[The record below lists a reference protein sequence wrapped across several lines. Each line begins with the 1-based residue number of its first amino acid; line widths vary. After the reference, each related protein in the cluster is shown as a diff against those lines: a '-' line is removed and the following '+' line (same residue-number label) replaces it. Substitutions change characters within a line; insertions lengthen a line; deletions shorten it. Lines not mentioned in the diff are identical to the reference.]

1 MLALDAMRAA
11 IDEQGAHAPFLWYP
25 QLAEM
30 RRLPEFMAYLR
41 EIGMV
46 DYWKEY
52 GWPDICHQV
61 GKDDFACD

>member
-1 MLALDAMRAA
+1 MRRSS
-11 IDEQGAHAPFLWYP
+11 GTP

-52 GWPDICHQV
+52 GWPDICHPL
-61 GKDDFACD
+61 GENDFECDEPQRNEANDESR

>member
-1 MLALDAMRAA
+1 MRRSS
-11 IDEQGAHAPFLWYP
+11 GTP

-52 GWPDICHQV
+52 GWPDICRPL
-61 GKDDFACD
+61 GKDDFQCD